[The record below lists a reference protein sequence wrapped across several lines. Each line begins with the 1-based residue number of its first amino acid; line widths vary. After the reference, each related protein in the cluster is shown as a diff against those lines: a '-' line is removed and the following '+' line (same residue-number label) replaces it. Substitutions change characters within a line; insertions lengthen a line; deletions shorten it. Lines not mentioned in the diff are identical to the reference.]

1 MDASTYTR
9 AETIT
14 YWTVMSISMIA
25 MGAVYKDNC
34 PLQPFIP
41 IYLMVSGVTMLVA
54 VLLYFLEF
62 MWNIYSRVLG
72 GIILTFSLVWLI
84 AGSVWV
90 FGVVSEYED
99 PAQCNDAVYYFTF
112 AMVIAQYLLIAVVL
126 VLFFCFGFSPRS
138 YMYERIE

>member
-72 GIILTFSLVWLI
+72 G
-84 AGSVWV
+84 SVWV